1 MTNKETNMPI
11 SQSQKFTCAL
21 TGLLEFVTETNAD
34 LDMAYDFI
42 AEQVGA
48 FAQDNKAF
56 DMFYDCYNEIQESMD
71 GCLFG
76 DYSEL
81 LGD

>member
-1 MTNKETNMPI
+1 
-11 SQSQKFTCAL
+11 
-21 TGLLEFVTETNAD
+21 
-34 LDMAYDFI
+34 MAYDFI